1 MDDNTVLIGTKPL
14 MSYILAVVTQFNN
27 GNSEVVIKA
36 RGKAIVRAVDT
47 AEVSTRQFLTG
58 VVKKSISISTDSV
71 ETEEGPANVSSIEI
85 ILQKS

>member
-1 MDDNTVLIGTKPL
+1 MDDNTVLNGTKPL

-85 ILQKS
+85 VLQKS

>member
-14 MSYILAVVTQFNN
+14 MSYILAVVTQFNS
-27 GNSEVVIKA
+27 GKSEVVIKA

-85 ILQKS
+85 VLQKS

>member
-14 MSYILAVVTQFNN
+14 MSYVLAVVTQFNN

-58 VVKKSISISTDSV
+58 VFKKSISISTDSV
-71 ETEEGPANVSSIEI
+71 ETDDGPTNVSSIEI
-85 ILQKS
+85 ILHKS

>member
-14 MSYILAVVTQFNN
+14 MSYILAVVTQFNS
-27 GNSEVVIKA
+27 GKSEVVIKA
-36 RGKAIVRAVDT
+36 RGKAIVLAVDT

-85 ILQKS
+85 VLQKS